1 MRTILTTL
9 CLVAAV
15 LATPAHA
22 GDKAREL
29 LDGAGKAYIA
39 ARKCTK
45 RARKHTDPKK
55 QFVENQTAITH
66 LRQAYRLMEKYL
78 ALKPDDIEAV
88 RMMQNVTALLFW
100 CEKMSP
106 LEVDDE
112 PETPKPDPAKEEAA
126 KKKRAAAA
134 QKEFEAEERR
144 KATEQAAA
152 QLAAAKEF
160 RAENPKDGVGALARF
175 YKVHE
180 QYPTTPAGQEAK
192 TLANKLQ
199 AELYKAKTVVIK
211 KKKVI
216 PPLTSKDKAAI
227 SNMLQSWINNR
238 RKLRCLSC
246 RGHGYSECKTCD
258 GTGTVHGRAGRRSSC
273 RKCRRGKRPCKRG
286 KCSEGI
292 DTRFLAKVLIASRA
306 PYYKETLKALLGG
319 SSKAITRYLEALAAW
334 LAESPRA
341 PATISRC
348 AAQLKIDDVQLR
360 DVIENHGPGRA
371 FVLKFDSNKL
381 VKIDRRSTI
390 LLRGEEERQERVSF
404 EQQDGK
410 WYFKRLK

>member
-1 MRTILTTL
+1 MRTIITTL
-9 CLVAAV
+9 CLLAIT

-22 GDKAREL
+22 GDKAREY

-45 RARKHTDPKK
+45 RARKDTNPKN
-55 QFVENQTAITH
+55 QFVENQKAIGH

-78 ALKPDDIEAV
+78 ALKPNDSEAV
-88 RMMQNVTALLFW
+88 SLMQNVTALLFW

-112 PETPKPDPAKEEAA
+112 PETPKPDPAKEAAA
-126 KKKRAAAA
+126 KKKKADEA
-134 QKEFEAEERR
+134 QKAFDAEARR
-144 KATEQAAA
+144 EAAEQAAA

-160 RAENPKDGVGALARF
+160 RAKNPKDGVGALARF
-175 YKVHE
+175 YKVCE
-180 QYPTTPAGQEAK
+180 QYPATAAGQEAK
-192 TLANKLQ
+192 TLATQLQ
-199 AELYKAKTVVIK
+199 AELYKAKTVVVK
-211 KKKVI
+211 KKTVK
-216 PPLTSKDKAAI
+216 PLTSSEKAAL
-227 SNMLQSWINNR
+227 SDLLQSWINNR

-246 RGHGYSECKTCD
+246 RGQGYSTCKTCD
-258 GTGTVHGRAGRRSSC
+258 GSGTIHGRAGRRSSC
-273 RKCRRGKRPCKRG
+273 RKCQRGKRPCKRS

-292 DTRFLAKVLIASRA
+292 DTRFLAKVLIDARA
-306 PYYKETLKALLGG
+306 PYYKETLQDLLGG
-319 SSKAITRYLEALAAW
+319 SSKAIKKYLEALAAW
-334 LAESPRA
+334 LANSPRA

-348 AAQLKIDDVQLR
+348 AAELRIDDVQLR
-360 DVIENHGPGRA
+360 DVIENHGPGRDWI
-371 FVLKFDSNKL
+371 LKFDTSKL
-381 VKIDRRSTI
+381 VKVDRRATI